1 MDVKYLKQV
10 ALGFVSVVL
19 VLSMLCYVVYHMT
32 NGFSAE
38 IKTTPALMGEYYE
51 SEEAEGYVFR
61 YENVLSSK
69 YSGTVNYNV
78 NNGERVSV
86 GTRVAQVYE
95 KTGDESLTAG
105 MVAIDKKIE
114 MLRASNISDN
124 LSVSDTKATDDD
136 ISKYLES
143 MRQSRRNGNL
153 SAAGSNAAELLV
165 SLNRREIIV
174 SSRSNYNDIIKE
186 LEAERAAL
194 AARLSGTNEPVMAKE
209 SGYFYYECDG
219 YENVF
224 LPELL
229 DGLTP
234 SALGELVSC
243 APDTSRHVGKNVT
256 SQKWYIALTLKRAE
270 MSAFETGKSYKV
282 AFCDYSNLYVDM
294 TLEEMNAEA
303 DSALLVFSSNDM
315 PAGFGYERSQSV
327 RVITEEHEGLRFPMS
342 AIRINE
348 GVEGVYVLYGN
359 TVFFRVAEVIGVENG
374 YAVVKKDTEP
384 YVKEGGAK
392 DGSDAVWTAVA
403 LYDEVIVSGTGLY
416 HSMIVN

>member
-32 NGFSAE
+32 NGFAAE
-38 IKTTPALMGEYYE
+38 IKTTPALEGEYYE
-51 SEEAEGYVFR
+51 SEQAEGYIFR

-95 KTGDESLTAG
+95 RMGDESLTAG

-124 LSVSDTKATDDD
+124 VSVSDTKANDDD
-136 ISKYLES
+136 ISKYLEG
-143 MRQSRRNGNL
+143 MRKSIRDGNYA
-153 SAAGSNAAELLV
+153 AAGSNATELLV
-165 SLNRREIIV
+165 SLNQREIIV
-174 SSRSNYNDIIKE
+174 SSRTSYNDIIE
-186 LEAERAAL
+186 RLEAERAAL
-194 AARLSGTNEPVMAKE
+194 AARLTGTNEPVIAKD

-219 YENVF
+219 YESVF

-229 DGLTP
+229 EGMTP
-234 SALGELVSC
+234 SALNELAAHS
-243 APDTSRHVGKNVT
+243 PDASEYVGKNVT
-256 SQKWYIALTLKRAE
+256 SQKWYMALTLGRAE
-270 MSAFETGKSYKV
+270 ISAFETGESYKI
-282 AFCDYSNLYVDM
+282 AFCDYSGLYVDM
-294 TLEEMNAEA
+294 TLEQMNAEA

-315 PAGFGYERSQSV
+315 PAGFGFERSQSV
-327 RVITEEHEGLRFPMS
+327 SIITEEHEGLRFPMS

-359 TVFFRVAEVIGVENG
+359 TVFFRVAQVIGVENG
-374 YAVVKKDTEP
+374 YAVVKKDSEP
-384 YVKEGGAK
+384 YVKSGGAE
-392 DGSDAVWTAVA
+392 DGSDVVWSAVA

-416 HSMIVN
+416 HTMIVN